1 MQQARPMNPMQ
12 QMPVQPQ
19 MTPAT
24 SMGMGAGPNPYQ
36 QALSQGKQLA
46 MPLGMGAQQGPFS
59 GDFAAQQK
67 ATPQGSM
74 GLMGAPQQGA
84 PLSAS
89 AGFGAPA
96 TQSQAV
102 NNAMRGTPMKKG
114 GAVKKMASGGT
125 TSSASKR
132 ADGIAQ
138 KGKTKGRMC

>member
-1 MQQARPMNPMQ
+1 MPRFLSPRSQQNRPLAPPMGQMGAQQAP
-12 QMPVQPQ
+12 
-19 MTPAT
+19 
-24 SMGMGAGPNPYQ
+24 SMDAGPNPYQ

-46 MPLGMGAQQGPFS
+46 MPLGMGAQQAPSMGQGP
-59 GDFAAQQK
+59 QQT
-67 ATPQGSM
+67 AMPQGGM

-84 PLSAS
+84 PLGAS

-114 GAVKKMASGGT
+114 GTVTASE
-125 TSSASKR
+125 R

-138 KGKTKGRMC
+138 RGKTKGRMC